1 MFTRFI
7 YLCLF
12 WFRIVYLHPGFV
24 YLHFSMFVYRIS
36 ALFTNTGLFICTF
49 NVYIQSFRLVYKH
62 WFVYLHFQCLYTK
75 FSPCLQILVCL
86 FILSIFIYK
95 VFALFT
101 NTGLFIYV
109 FQRLYTNFRLVY
121 KHRFVYLRFPT
132 FVYKFPLCL
141 QTLLC
146 LFTFSNVCI
155 QSFRFVYKHCFVY
168 LRFPMFVCKVSA
180 LFTNIGL
187 FIYIF
192 CVCLLLE
199 CKQTCCRLVAR
210 FLEICFRWL
219 VK

>member
-1 MFTRFI
+1 MFV
-7 YLCLF
+7 LVLHCLF
-12 WFRIVYLHPGFV
+12 TSRVCI
-24 YLHFSMFVYRIS
+24 
-36 ALFTNTGLFICTF
+36 FTFF
-49 NVYIQSFRLVYKH
+49 NVCIPNFRFVYKH

-75 FSPCLQILVCL
+75 FSPCLQTLLCL
-86 FILSIFIYK
+86 FTFSNVCIPIFRLVYK
-95 VFALFT
+95 HRFVYLHFLMFVYRISALFT

-109 FQRLYTNFRLVY
+109 FQCLYTE
-121 KHRFVYLRFPT
+121 
-132 FVYKFPLCL
+132 FPLCL

-155 QSFRFVYKHCFVY
+155 PNFRLVYKHCFVY

>member
-1 MFTRFI
+1 MASNSENFRMFTRFI

-12 WFRIVYLHPGFV
+12 WFCIVYLHPGFV

-62 WFVYLHFQCLYTK
+62 CFVYLRFLMFVYP
-75 FSPCLQILVCL
+75 FS
-86 FILSIFIYK
+86 
-95 VFALFT
+95 ALFT
-101 NTGLFIYV
+101 NTGLFIYI
-109 FQRLYTNFRLVY
+109 FQCLYTE
-121 KHRFVYLRFPT
+121 FP
-132 FVYKFPLCL
+132 PCL

-155 QSFRFVYKHCFVY
+155 PNFRLVYKHCFVY
-168 LRFPMFVCKVSA
+168 LHFPMFVYRISA